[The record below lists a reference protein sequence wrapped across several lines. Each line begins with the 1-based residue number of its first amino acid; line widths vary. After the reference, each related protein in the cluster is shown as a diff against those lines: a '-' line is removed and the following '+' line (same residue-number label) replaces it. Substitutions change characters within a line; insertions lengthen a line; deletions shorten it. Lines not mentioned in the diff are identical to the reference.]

1 MNGILIPV
9 LAGLLILSGFFS
21 STETAYSS
29 LNKIRLKNKAAEG
42 NRRAALTLRIA
53 EDYDRLLSTILIGN
67 NIVNIASASLS
78 TVLFTAWLG
87 GAGVSVSTVVM
98 TVLVLIFGEITP
110 KSLAKEAPESFAMFA
125 APIMRF
131 FMGLLRPVNFLF
143 MQWKKLI
150 TRIFKIK
157 RNDQITEEELKTM
170 VDEAESGGGI
180 DRGEGDLLR
189 SAIEF
194 HDMTVEEICTPRVDV
209 VAVDEEASME
219 EIGEI
224 FRTHGLSRLPVYRE
238 TVDSV
243 IGVIHEKDYYLNQH
257 EGATDLHAF
266 LNDVTCVAPGMKIT
280 ALLRLLQQNKSHMAI
295 VVDEFGGTVGV
306 VTLEDILEELVGEIW
321 DEHDEVVEEF
331 RQISDHVYRV
341 SCGADL
347 EDMFELFRLNV
358 DTEDFDFSTISG
370 WVMQELGKIPEAG
383 DQFDYENLHVTVT
396 QTDMRRVLEIEVRVD
411 SRRENKETGD

>member
-9 LAGLLILSGFFS
+9 LAVLLVLSGFFS

-29 LNKIRLKNKAAEG
+29 LNKIRLKNKAADG
-42 NRRAALTLRIA
+42 DRRAALTLRIA

-67 NIVNIASASLS
+67 NIVNIASASLA
-78 TVLFTAWLG
+78 TVLFTAILG

-150 TRIFKIK
+150 TKLFKIK
-157 RNDQITEEELKTM
+157 RNDQITEEELMTM

-209 VAVDEEASME
+209 IAVEDTATME
-219 EIGEI
+219 EIGAI

-243 IGVIHEKDYYLNQH
+243 IGVIHEKDYYLCLH
-257 EGATDLHAF
+257 EGETDLHAF

-280 ALLRLLQQNKSHMAI
+280 ALLRLLQQSKSHMAV

-321 DEHDEVVEEF
+321 DEHDEVVEDF
-331 RQISDHVYRV
+331 RKISENVYRV

-370 WVMQELGKIPEAG
+370 WVMQELGKIPETG
-383 DQFDYENLHVTVT
+383 DRFDYENLLVTVT
-396 QTDMRRVLEIEVRVD
+396 KTDMRRVLEIEVTAGIRAD
-411 SRRENKETGD
+411 DGKTE